1 MEVAFESIK
10 LMLILYK
17 SLIQNLFNALRKYYG
32 LIGKEFSEEWT
43 VEEVEEC
50 VRNLEEFNDKI

>member
-1 MEVAFESIK
+1 
-10 LMLILYK
+10 MLILYK